1 MEDTVS
7 KELKALQ
14 ITIDEKFEEVK
25 EGITS
30 HEDIKS
36 EIGLKVEELE
46 TALQVDGKP
55 IIEYVKEMQKSQDT
69 LAAELKTAQSALDL
83 QTKSFTDLLV
93 EGMEENKEAL
103 LARGSG
109 KNNNVEFELKT
120 DMISSTSLVND
131 TTNDARIVPP
141 TRPGGIIFDPD
152 SPVHLR
158 ELIPVSPMQGNAV
171 VWPKETT
178 YTDNTD
184 VVAEN
189 TASGC
194 SRFILTAQTNLV
206 DTIAAHQVISNLMLE
221 DFPALAAYLQNRL
234 TSKLLLHEDDCILN
248 GTDNVAGL
256 LTVGTAFTA
265 NSVTVTDPQHY
276 DVITKAASQL
286 IEDEYYPTGILMN
299 PRDVGNMKL
308 KKDDNNQYIFPFI
321 FIQDGRMVIS
331 SVPVYQNTAMTAG
344 TYLMGDFQRGAQ
356 LWQRRAITIK
366 FHDCDDTGSVTK
378 DMSTVTISERV
389 ALSTYRTT
397 AFVYDTFAASITEL
411 TV

>member
-1 MEDTVS
+1 MEDTVG

-14 ITIDEKFEEVK
+14 TMIDEKFAEVK
-25 EGITS
+25 AGITS
-30 HEDIKS
+30 AEDIKS
-36 EIGLKVEELE
+36 QIGERVEVLE
-46 TALQVDGKP
+46 TALQIDGKG
-55 IIEYVKEMQKSQDT
+55 IIEYVTEMQKSQDT
-69 LAAELKTAQSALDL
+69 IAAELKTAQSALDS
-83 QTKSFTDLLV
+83 QTKSFKDLLI

-109 KNNNVEFELKT
+109 KNNNIEFELKT
-120 DMISSTSLVND
+120 DMIASTGLVND

-141 TRPGGIIFDPD
+141 MRPGGIIFDPD

-158 ELIPVSPMQGNAV
+158 ELMPVSPMKGNAV

-194 SRFILTAQTNLV
+194 SLFVLTAQTNLV
-206 DTIAAHQVISNLMLE
+206 DTIAAHEVISNLMLE

-234 TSKLLLHEDDCILN
+234 TSKLLLHEDYCILN
-248 GTDNVAGL
+248 GTDNVKGL

-265 NSVTVTDPQHY
+265 NSVTVTDPQEY

-286 IEDEYYPTGILMN
+286 IEDEYYPTGILMH

-308 KKDDNNQYIFPFI
+308 KKDANEQYIFPFI
-321 FIQDGRMVIS
+321 FIQNGRMVIS
-331 SVPVYQNTAMTAG
+331 GVPVLQNTAMTAG
-344 TYLMGDFQRGAQ
+344 TYLIGDFQRGAQ
-356 LWQRRAITIK
+356 LWQRRGITIK
-366 FHDCDDTGSVTK
+366 FHDSDDVGDVTK
-378 DMSTVTISERV
+378 DMSCVTISERV

-411 TV
+411 TP

>member
-14 ITIDEKFEEVK
+14 TMIDEKFVEVK

-36 EIGLKVEELE
+36 EIGLKVQELE
-46 TALQVDGKP
+46 TALQIDGKS
-55 IIEYVKEMQKSQDT
+55 IVEYVSEMQKSQDT
-69 LAAELKTAQSALDL
+69 LSAELKTAQSALNS
-83 QTKSFTDLLV
+83 QNKSFSDLMI
-93 EGMEENKEAL
+93 EGFEENKEAIR
-103 LARGSG
+103 ARGAG
-109 KNNNVEFELKT
+109 KNTPIEFELKT
-120 DMISSTSLVND
+120 DMISSTGLVND

-141 TRPGGIIFDPD
+141 ERPGGIIFDPD

-158 ELIPVSPMQGNAV
+158 DLIPVSPMQGNAV

-178 YTDNTD
+178 YTDNTG

-194 SRFILTAQTNLV
+194 SLFVLTAQTNLV
-206 DTIAAHQVISNLMLE
+206 DTVAAHEVISNLMLD

-234 TSKLLLHEDDCILN
+234 VSKLLLKEDYIVLN
-248 GTDNVAGL
+248 GTDSVKGL

-265 NSVTVTDPQHY
+265 NSVTVTDPQEY

-286 IEDEYYPTGILMN
+286 IEDEYYPTAILMH

-308 KKDDNNQYIFPFI
+308 RKDDNNQYIFPFI

-331 SVPVYQNTAMTAG
+331 SVPILQNTAMTAG

-356 LWQRRAITIK
+356 LWQRRGITIK
-366 FHDCDDTGSVTK
+366 FHDSDDVGDVTK
-378 DMSTVTISERV
+378 DMSCVTISERV